1 MYGVYMS
8 KEKIKLFLLEDDTTL
23 NETICDFFISD
34 GYSIESAYDGL
45 EAQDMLYEKRY
56 DLLLLDVNTP
66 GMNGFE
72 VLKEVRNNG
81 VQTPAIYITSLNS
94 IDDLEKGFDSGC
106 DDYIRKPFALKELLI
121 RVETLLKREFFHEVK
136 DTIKL
141 TDHIEYNVM
150 NNELII
156 DNKSI
161 NIGNKESKLLKL
173 FMQHKGEII
182 SHESIYDY
190 LWGYDEEPSDTAL
203 RTYIKNLRKVIGK
216 ESIESIKK
224 QGYKFTLKK

>member
-23 NETICDFFISD
+23 NETICDFFISE

-72 VLKEVRNNG
+72 VLKEVRSNG

-141 TDHIEYNVM
+141 TDHIEYNVI

>member
-1 MYGVYMS
+1 MS

-23 NETICDFFISD
+23 NETICDFFISK

-72 VLKEVRNNG
+72 VLKEVRNNR

-121 RVETLLKREFFHEVK
+121 RVETLLKREFFHEVR

-141 TDHIEYNVM
+141 TDHIEYNVI

-156 DNKSI
+156 DNKSV